1 MMMTINAGRP
11 LIDLVKLCYAA
22 NLPLMIEGRHGVGKS
37 VLLEQAAKE
46 LELSYGEW
54 CDPGND

>member
-22 NLPLMIEGRHGVGKS
+22 NLPLMVEGRHGVGKS
-37 VLLEQAAKE
+37 VLLAQAAAD
-46 LELSYGEW
+46 LGIDYLAGT
-54 CDPGND
+54 